1 MSTYN
6 CLIIHYLNETQIRLY
21 DRFITNS
28 DNIDN
33 EFIYEKDKQLN
44 KKKKAGI
51 VGEDKDRVIYNSQN
65 RSINKIYEIT
75 RSNKWDY
82 FITLTFSPEVVDR
95 YNYDDITKV
104 LHNWLKNIK
113 QNYSKNLKYIIVPE
127 LHKDGAYHFH
137 GLIADIGNLKLVDSG
152 YKTKT
157 KDIIYN
163 IENYYLGFTTCT
175 KVKNN
180 QKVSSYITK
189 YITKDLCVTTKGKKR
204 FWYSYNLNKPRKE
217 YIKLDKE
224 DKKIIIDS
232 LQGRIKYTK
241 GRKCGQSDN
250 NVLYMEISD
259 GSGG

>member
-6 CLIIHYLNETQIRLY
+6 CLIIHYQDEKQIRLY

-28 DNIDN
+28 VDIDN
-33 EFIYEKDKQLN
+33 DLFVQNKDNKKQLN
-44 KKKKAGI
+44 KKNKNDDNKERSI
-51 VGEDKDRVIYNSQN
+51 NNSQN
-65 RSINKIYEIT
+65 RTINKIYEIT
-75 RSNKWDY
+75 RSNKWEY
-82 FITLTFSPEVVDR
+82 FITLTFSPDVVDR

-104 LHNWLKNIK
+104 LHNWIKNIK
-113 QNYSKNLKYIIVPE
+113 QNYSKHLKYIIVPE

-137 GLIADIGNLKLVDSG
+137 GLIADIGNLNLVDSG
-152 YKTKT
+152 HKTKT

-163 IENYYLGFTTCT
+163 IENYDLGFTTCT

-204 FWYSYNLNKPRKE
+204 YWYSYNLNKPKKE

-224 DKKIIIDS
+224 ERKILIDS
-232 LQGRIKYTK
+232 IQGKIKYSK
-241 GRKCGQSDN
+241 GLKCGQTDN
-250 NVLYMEISD
+250 NVLYIEI
-259 GSGG
+259 

>member
-6 CLIIHYLNETQIRLY
+6 CLIIHYQDEKQIRLY

-28 DNIDN
+28 ADIDDDIIVQN
-33 EFIYEKDKQLN
+33 KNNKKQLN
-44 KKKKAGI
+44 KNKKYE
-51 VGEDKDRVIYNSQN
+51 EDKDRTINNSQN

-75 RSNKWDY
+75 RANKWEY

-113 QNYSKNLKYIIVPE
+113 QNYSKDLKYIIVPE

-152 YKTKT
+152 HKTKT
-157 KDIIYN
+157 NDIIYN
-163 IENYYLGFTTCT
+163 IENYDLGFTTCT

-189 YITKDLCVTTKGKKR
+189 YITKELCITTKGKKR
-204 FWYSYNLNKPRKE
+204 YWCSYNLTKAEKE
-217 YIKLDKE
+217 YIKLNQE
-224 DKKIIIDS
+224 DKQILIDS
-232 LQGRIKYTK
+232 LQGQIKYTK
-241 GRKCGQSDN
+241 GIKCGQTDN
-250 NVLYMEISD
+250 NVLYIEI
-259 GSGG
+259 